1 MSEESGIISSL
12 FGRVAPLPR
21 EIYRR
26 CIEENITSIRLRFS
40 GGSDEGYRDV
50 ELNGP
55 DGRYFEWKRY
65 KDEKVVELMQLIDS
79 WCDENYRFGGAGDG
93 NLYGENITYDIV
105 NGTVTSQEWW
115 TQQMDG
121 EVRHDSMETC

>member
-26 CIEENITSIRLRFS
+26 CIEENITSIRLSFS
-40 GGSDEGYRDV
+40 GGSDEGYRNV

-55 DGRYFEWKRY
+55 HGARISEWSDKS
-65 KDEKVVELMQLIDS
+65 KEIVKLFNMIDS
-79 WCDENYRFGGAGDG
+79 WCDEKYRFNGAGDG
-93 NLYGENITYDIV
+93 NSYGENITYDIV

>member
-1 MSEESGIISSL
+1 MSNESENVSSL

-26 CIEENITSIRLRFS
+26 CIEEHVTSIRLRFS
-40 GGSDEGYRDV
+40 GGSDEGYREV

-55 DGRYFEWKRY
+55 DGRYFQWNT
-65 KDEKVVELMQLIDS
+65 KDEKIVELVQLIDS
-79 WCDENYRFGGAGDG
+79 WCDEKYRFSGAGDG
-93 NLYGENITYDIV
+93 NSYGENITYDIV

>member
-1 MSEESGIISSL
+1 MSNESENISSL

-50 ELNGP
+50 ELNGL
-55 DGRYFEWKRY
+55 DGRYFQWNT
-65 KDEKVVELMQLIDS
+65 KDEKMVELVQLIDS
-79 WCDENYRFGGAGDG
+79 WCDEKYRFSGAGDG
-93 NLYGENITYDIV
+93 NSYGENITYDIV